1 MRSKMARVDIFLGMQ
16 IQELESFT
24 VFHECLWLPQL
35 NNSGSH
41 QSVACAHIFFSCSVF
56 CSIFLPSQHFR
67 WTFTMLRYFQNY
79 NLLIHL
85 LSMAHFIVAVTVFMQ
100 KTSCCLAG
108 YACCCL
114 DYALSHPAQ
123 ISLLITP
130 LKLSIIFNVTKI
142 YTSSISI

>member
-67 WTFTMLRYFQNY
+67 WTFTMLRYF
-79 NLLIHL
+79 
-85 LSMAHFIVAVTVFMQ
+85 
-100 KTSCCLAG
+100 
-108 YACCCL
+108 
-114 DYALSHPAQ
+114 
-123 ISLLITP
+123 
-130 LKLSIIFNVTKI
+130 
-142 YTSSISI
+142 